1 MRTYSQNQS
10 TEEHI
15 SHMTDITA
23 IVLTHNESKH
33 LRRCLTALQKVASRV
48 CVVDSFSN
56 DDTEQIARDMGA
68 DFYQNPWKNYATQF
82 SWGLQNCDITSTWV
96 MRIDADEY
104 PEPKL
109 VESIKAFVQNPAE
122 NNSAYFK
129 RKIIFLGQPITHGFF
144 YPALMLRLWKNGQG
158 AIEQRWMD
166 EHIVVQNARTI
177 TLDGDLA
184 DENLNDL
191 TWWTHKHTGY
201 AMREV
206 YDIVQSEH
214 EAASHQNLHGQ
225 ASFKRFLKNRVYNK
239 LPGGLRG
246 GLYFF
251 YRYVLGRG
259 FLDGK
264 AGFYFHFLQ
273 AFWYRAFVDAKLY
286 ELTREAKLANK
297 TPYALLCERGVL

>member
-1 MRTYSQNQS
+1 M
-10 TEEHI
+10 I
-15 SHMTDITA
+15 DITA

-33 LRRCLTALQKVASRV
+33 LRRCLMALRQVASRV
-48 CVVDSFSN
+48 CVVDSYST
-56 DDTEQIARDMGA
+56 DDTERIARELGA

-82 SWGLQNCDITSTWV
+82 SWGLNQCNITSTWV

-104 PEPKL
+104 PEPQL
-109 VESIKAFVQNPAE
+109 VASIQAFVRNPD
-122 NNSAYFK
+122 NHNSANFK

-158 AIEQRWMD
+158 SIEQRWMD
-166 EHIVVQNARTI
+166 EHIVMQNAKTT

-214 EAASHQNLHGQ
+214 AAGSHKSLQGQ

-246 GLYFF
+246 GLYFL

-273 AFWYRAFVDAKLY
+273 AYWYRVFVDAKLY
-286 ELTREAKLANK
+286 ELRREAARAQK
-297 TPYALLCERGVL
+297 TAYTLLRERGVL

>member
-1 MRTYSQNQS
+1 
-10 TEEHI
+10 
-15 SHMTDITA
+15 MTDITA

-33 LRRCLTALQKVASRV
+33 LRRCLTALRQVASRI
-48 CVVDSFSN
+48 CVVDSYST
-56 DDTEQIARDMGA
+56 DDTEQIARELGA

-82 SWGLQNCDITSTWV
+82 SWGLNHCNITSTWV

-104 PEPKL
+104 PEPQL
-109 VESIKAFVQNPAE
+109 ISSIQAFTRNPGDC
-122 NNSAYFK
+122 NSACFK

-158 AIEQRWMD
+158 SIEQRWMD
-166 EHIVVQNARTI
+166 EHIVVQDAKTL

-214 EAASHQNLHGQ
+214 EATCHKALEGQ
-225 ASFKRFLKNRVYNK
+225 ASIKRFLKNRIYNK
-239 LPGGLRG
+239 LPGGMRG

-251 YRYVLGRG
+251 YRYFLGRG

-273 AFWYRAFVDAKLY
+273 ALWYRVYIDAKLF
-286 ELTREAKLANK
+286 ELEKAARESGKSSH
-297 TPYALLCERGVL
+297 ALLRERGIL